1 MATKLA
7 RQMAYK
13 KKLEEEFRLAE
24 ERKRFERKSRYSG
37 YEGCVYETWHGGD
50 AVRGRKQNNDV
61 DFSVAEKKENE
72 IENQLKESEKKKKA
86 EYEEE
91 KQEWMKKREIYI
103 ARAAKFSELKKMRFE
118 GKARIEKS
126 KKFILEEEDIWEA
139 FDSIIKDNE
148 RALKDLEDYKITV
161 ENKEKEEKEKF
172 ELERELRIKLE
183 EPSKDLEKET
193 PKTDSDLSE
202 IEKRIR
208 ELELSIA
215 SLDDELERFE
225 IEKMNSKTSEVKER
239 MSIVSGSDENNAA
252 TVLNSE
258 NVDAFIKDNQIW
270 NKYMISTN

>member
-1 MATKLA
+1 M
-7 RQMAYK
+7 
-13 KKLEEEFRLAE
+13 RL
-24 ERKRFERKSRYSG
+24 
-37 YEGCVYETWHGGD
+37 
-50 AVRGRKQNNDV
+50 
-61 DFSVAEKKENE
+61 
-72 IENQLKESEKKKKA
+72 
-86 EYEEE
+86 
-91 KQEWMKKREIYI
+91 
-103 ARAAKFSELKKMRFE
+103 E

-161 ENKEKEEKEKF
+161 ENKEKEEKEKS

-215 SLDDELERFE
+215 SLDGELERFE
-225 IEKMNSKTSEVKER
+225 IEKMNSKTREVKER
-239 MSIVSGSDENNAA
+239 MSIVSGSDENDVAK
-252 TVLNSE
+252 VLNSG
-258 NVDAFIKDNQIW
+258 NVDAFIKDTQIW
-270 NKYMISTN
+270 NKYMISTK